1 MPEDLQLVRGAA
13 IRTALGA
20 TAITLIPAAE
30 PFASVA
36 LAPAAEPFAAFALAP
51 AADPFAAA
59 AFAGGALH

>member
-36 LAPAAEPFAAFALAP
+36 LAPAAEPFAAFALA
-51 AADPFAAA
+51 
-59 AFAGGALH
+59 GGVLH